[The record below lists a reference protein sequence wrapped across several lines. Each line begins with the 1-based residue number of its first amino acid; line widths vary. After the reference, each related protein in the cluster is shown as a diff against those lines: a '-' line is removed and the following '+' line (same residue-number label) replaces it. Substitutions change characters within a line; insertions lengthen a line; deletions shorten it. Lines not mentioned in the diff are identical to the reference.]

1 MAVRVFL
8 RGGLGNQLFQ
18 YAAGLF
24 LAKKQDEEVVVRS
37 DLLPKYSDTIAST
50 SRWPIQITNFEFEG
64 IVTSKS
70 NQPPNATN
78 TFSKIMQVQRV
89 LGDLFGS
96 LMMRA
101 GFLSGDL
108 DKNVDFLKLPKIR
121 VVNHYC
127 VSSKPALELNE
138 TLRIQLLQ
146 VANPSKKFSALLA
159 ECHRN
164 LPIIVH
170 VRLGDYRNATHFYG
184 APNFD
189 RFEQVISRAILSKGS
204 PVWLFTDSPE
214 EFDTKLLRK
223 LKVDKVVAP
232 GDIPSSIENL
242 ILLSAGSSLIC
253 SNSTFSWWAA
263 FLKGPGGDVHYP
275 RFTEIAKGVF
285 KEDMVLWGWEPY

>member
-1 MAVRVFL
+1 MAVKVFL

-24 LAKKQDEEVVVRS
+24 LAKKQNEEVVLRS

-50 SRWPIQITNFEFEG
+50 SRWPIQITDFEFEG
-64 IVTSKS
+64 LIISKS

-78 TFSKIMQVQRV
+78 TFSKIMQAQRF
-89 LGDLFGS
+89 LGDTFGS
-96 LMMRA
+96 LMIRA
-101 GFLSGDL
+101 GVLSGDL
-108 DKNVDFLKLPKIR
+108 DKNIDFLKLPKIR
-121 VVNHYC
+121 AVNYYC

-138 TLRIQLLQ
+138 TLRRQLFR
-146 VANPSKKFSALLA
+146 VVNPSKKFLELLT

-164 LPIIVH
+164 RPIVVH
-170 VRLGDYRNATHFYG
+170 VRLGDYRNATHLYG
-184 APNFD
+184 EPNFD
-189 RFEQVISRAILSKGS
+189 RLEQVISRAILSKES

-214 EFDTKLLRK
+214 EFNSKLLMK

-232 GDIPSSIENL
+232 AEIPSSIENL
-242 ILLSAGSSLIC
+242 ILLSAGSKLIC

-275 RFTEIAKGVF
+275 RFTEIVNEVF
-285 KEDMVLWGWEPY
+285 KEDMVLWAWEPY